1 MKAYFLKIASACLVS
16 CTVFSA
22 FADRP
27 LMPAKVLPAYQAE
40 CASCHMAY
48 PPALLSKPAWQ
59 KIMSGL
65 DKHYGTDASL
75 DGPTQKQIG
84 VWLQAQGGTYKRVET
99 SSTEERITTTQWF
112 EKNIAASIKTYGFEN
127 PSKEKPSAKP
137 ATPAQTLAILKTTV
151 FAFRS
156 KQRTI

>member
-99 SSTEERITTTQWF
+99 SSPEERITSTQWF
-112 EKNIAASIKTYGFEN
+112 EKKHRSIDKIVWLRISIKGKAQCQACHTSADIGDFEDDRVRI
-127 PSKEKPSAKP
+127 P
-137 ATPAQTLAILKTTV
+137 L
-151 FAFRS
+151 
-156 KQRTI
+156 